1 MSLQNEEQNDE
12 SPEIFFQ
19 NIKTNLEYYFFYI
32 VDLVF
37 GRNHI
42 DKVFNHLYIGNIYTA
57 LNTDILEEHNI
68 EVVVNCTTDI
78 PFLETDFIKDGYRC
92 PLEDDKSKEQIDNML
107 ASFDSILDIIRK
119 HIENNQNVF
128 IHCRAGVQRSATIV
142 VGYLMKYN
150 QMSLER
156 AMTYLKHIRDCVF
169 YPQANF
175 IESLKTYEQI
185 LKP

>member
-1 MSLQNEEQNDE
+1 MSLQNEEQNAE

-42 DKVFNHLYIGNIYTA
+42 DKFSNYLYIGNIYTA
-57 LNTDILEEHNI
+57 LNEDILREHNI

-78 PFLETDFIKDGYRC
+78 PFLETDLIKDGYRC
-92 PLEDDKSKEQIDNML
+92 PLEDDKSKEQNDNML
-107 ASFDSILDIIRK
+107 ESFDSILDIIKK
-119 HIENNQNVF
+119 HIESRQNVF
-128 IHCRAGVQRSATIV
+128 VHCRAGVQRSATIV

-150 QMSLER
+150 QMSLEQ
-156 AMTYLKHIRDCVF
+156 AMTYLKYIRDCVF

-175 IESLKTYEQI
+175 IEALKTYEQT

>member
-1 MSLQNEEQNDE
+1 MSLQNEAQNEE

-57 LNTDILEEHNI
+57 LNIDILREHNI

-78 PFLETDFIKDGYRC
+78 PFLENDFIKDGYRWRRMGY
-92 PLEDDKSKEQIDNML
+92 IDL
-107 ASFDSILDIIRK
+107 YS
-119 HIENNQNVF
+119 
-128 IHCRAGVQRSATIV
+128 
-142 VGYLMKYN
+142 
-150 QMSLER
+150 
-156 AMTYLKHIRDCVF
+156 
-169 YPQANF
+169 
-175 IESLKTYEQI
+175 
-185 LKP
+185 

>member
-1 MSLQNEEQNDE
+1 MNLQNNEHNDE
-12 SPEIFFQ
+12 TPEIFFQ

-32 VDLVF
+32 VDLIF

-42 DKVFNHLYIGNIYTA
+42 DKVLNHLYIGNIYTA
-57 LNTDILEEHNI
+57 LNEDILIENNI
-68 EVVVNCTTDI
+68 EVIVNCTTDI
-78 PFLETDFIKDGYRC
+78 PFLENDFIKDGYRC

-107 ASFDSILDIIRK
+107 ASLDSILDIIRG
-119 HIENNQNVF
+119 HTENKQNVF

-150 QMSLER
+150 HMSLGR

-169 YPQANF
+169 YPQPNF
-175 IESLKTYEQI
+175 IESLQKYERLTQ
-185 LKP
+185 

>member
-1 MSLQNEEQNDE
+1 MSLHNEEHNTE

-32 VDLVF
+32 VDLIF

-42 DKVFNHLYIGNIYTA
+42 DKILNHLYIGNIYTA
-57 LNTDILEEHNI
+57 LNKDMLREHNI

-107 ASFDSILDIIRK
+107 ASLDSILDTINK
-119 HIENNQNVF
+119 HIENNQKVF
-128 IHCRAGVQRSATIV
+128 VHCRAGVQRSATIV

-150 QMSLER
+150 KMSLVC
-156 AMTYLKHIRDCVF
+156 AITYLKHIRDCVF

-175 IESLKTYEQI
+175 IESLNTYEQT
-185 LKP
+185 LES